1 MLPTAAITI
10 MTTETK
16 NKKRQSKEPQNF
28 YFLIIYFG
36 CYSTALTTQCV
47 RWRANL
53 QDGILDRRGESQC
66 ILCILTWF
74 RFEETTR
81 NSLDRSRSKRNS
93 HSHRRHP
100 RSAWLLLLIWFVIVA
115 PAGRHHCFE
124 SFYFGRLVV
133 RWVRP
138 VVRLPVCRVIYLFV
152 VVSDIVWWVVVL
164 NLM

>member
-10 MTTETK
+10 MTNETK

-36 CYSTALTTQCV
+36 CYSTALTTQYV
-47 RWRANL
+47 RWRANV

-66 ILCILTWF
+66 ILCMLTWF